1 MADLEQQEDYQMRV
15 IALPSDLLADVV
27 KGRTSSEF
35 PGRENLTQRIADFT
49 TASVQACRNGG
60 RILLPRDFLSPSM
73 DNDVKQAGGMAFID
87 VHQKLMEIRL
97 NLGAQLTGVGVDTT
111 IEDGVLTPDDFIKDH
126 PESLE
131 PFRRWTRLSGSQGN
145 SNLASKVNGLS
156 SENPVEFGS
165 RPLHP
170 FLHPE
175 TVYGLKTPDSQF
187 FGRFKDSDPK
197 RVFALTIAANAASR
211 KTMEEVL
218 IKATSIDDITKI
230 MLDTL
235 NIMEAIKF
243 LHSQKKAHG
252 DIKYDNAF
260 EGGIVFDNLTV
271 LNAERK
277 QSGDTL
283 FGTPPFMPEMYR
295 VTWKKETSPYFSDI
309 FALAM
314 SIADAICKIGGTGDS
329 VDNFHETFNKN
340 PRRFI
345 PSMFVWEIYKYF
357 FANIQNQKLKDTAE
371 VVEKMILGEGAFT
384 VAEAQRELSAIFG
397 ARI

>member
-27 KGRTSSEF
+27 KGCTSSELL
-35 PGRENLTQRIADFT
+35 GRENLAQRIADFT
-49 TASVQACRNGG
+49 KASVQACRNGG

-73 DNDVKQAGGMAFID
+73 DSDVKQAGGMAFID

-97 NLGAQLTGVGVDTT
+97 NLGAQLTSAGVDTT
-111 IEDGVLTPDDFIKDH
+111 IEDGILTPDDFIKDH

-131 PFRRWTRLSGSQGN
+131 PFRRWTRLHDSQGISHSGSKIN
-145 SNLASKVNGLS
+145 NVPSDTPL
-156 SENPVEFGS
+156 EFGS
-165 RPLHP
+165 RPLHQ

-175 TVYGLKTPDSQF
+175 TVYELKVPDSQF
-187 FGRFKDSDPK
+187 FGRFKSADPT
-197 RVFALTIAANAASR
+197 RTFALTVAEYAASR
-211 KTMEEVL
+211 KTMEEIL
-218 IKATSIDDITKI
+218 IQATSIDDITKI

-235 NIMEAIKF
+235 NIMEAVKF
-243 LHSQKKAHG
+243 LHSQKKVHK
-252 DIKYDNAF
+252 DLKYDNAF
-260 EGGIVFDNLTV
+260 EGGVVFDNLTV

-295 VTWKKETSPYFSDI
+295 VMWKKEVSPYFGDI

-314 SIADAICKIGGTGDS
+314 SIADAICKVGGTGGS

-345 PSMFVWEIYKYF
+345 PSMLVWEIYKYF
-357 FANIQNQKLKDTAE
+357 FANIQNQKLKDAAE

-384 VAEAQRELSAIFG
+384 VAEAQRELAAIFG